1 MNITVNRNTDDEDK
15 KMHEFWELQENILTK
30 FGRHEPVNPVV
41 RVRNITQT
49 SLILEWDSLEL
60 YTADLRSLD
69 VYKNDT
75 KLAQVIITTAAYMLP
90 SWTHHHHHTRTSLP
104 RPTLLNSLDWMS
116 IMNTS
121 SISSSRQQ
129 QAALNRT
136 R

>member
-75 KLAQVIITTAAYMLP
+75 KLAQVIMTTSTCFPLG
-90 SWTHHHHHTRTSLP
+90 LIIIIILG
-104 RPTLLNSLDWMS
+104 RPYGDQLY
-116 IMNTS
+116 
-121 SISSSRQQ
+121 
-129 QAALNRT
+129 
-136 R
+136 